1 MKWKK
6 YGKFA
11 SIFIH
16 WQEWWDRNL
25 IKVNQKQLSC
35 VKWDIE
41 AWSGVNLARISDE
54 REDLSANL
62 AFGWWA
68 DGGKCL
74 GSAAKPSV
82 DINTKI
88 RIKKEETDLVFGAW
102 KSPPQRAREVENL
115 TGPHEAEIS
124 WQGEITF
131 RVHGKLV
138 TTENIFP
145 FRQLIAWLRFF
156 DVEFAIIPL
165 WIVDSKISKFFCLCD
180 KYLLRCK
187 IL

>member
-1 MKWKK
+1 MKI
-6 YGKFA
+6 YGKLT
-11 SIFIH
+11 SIFIR
-16 WQEWWDRNL
+16 WQKFIYFARDRNL
-25 IKVNQKQLSC
+25 IKVNQKQLSRRG

-41 AWSGVNLARISDE
+41 AWSGAKLEMARISNE

-62 AFGWWA
+62 ASGWRA

-74 GSAAKPSV
+74 GSGAKPSV

-88 RIKKEETDLVFGAW
+88 RIKKEETDLVSGAR

-131 RVHGKLV
+131 RETCYDRKHVSPTYRV
-138 TTENIFP
+138 ITF
-145 FRQLIAWLRFF
+145 
-156 DVEFAIIPL
+156 
-165 WIVDSKISKFFCLCD
+165 
-180 KYLLRCK
+180 LRCRVCHHSV
-187 IL
+187 LDCGF